1 MLAQVDFVPVAT
13 PTVVWAG
20 LVPLMVLGGGAV
32 LLVMFRSVV
41 KRLPTDYE
49 SWVTTALGPVTVV
62 AAYVLGGVAGQD
74 LPLSGVRS
82 NVGDGW
88 FYLGFLVVLA
98 VSALLVW
105 SLDIGLDTAF
115 TVGVAVTTLSATWML
130 WGDRVMVD
138 GAFNSIGEQLGVD
151 GFSIVFTGIMAVA
164 VGLTALLLDDYIERE
179 GVGGVEMYVLLML
192 SAAGG
197 VVMASANDLI
207 VLFLGIET
215 LSIAA
220 YVLAAM
226 HSKRLE
232 SLEAGLKYFVLGAF
246 SSAFLLYGIAF
257 VYGATGSTNLIAIR
271 TFLDA
276 NTLTDDGMLLAG
288 FGLMLV
294 GLGFKVAAVPFHA
307 WTPDVYQGAPT
318 PVVAYMASAVK
329 AAGFAALV
337 RVFVVTFGAYRLDW
351 QPAVY
356 VLAIL
361 TLVTGSVLAV
371 VQRDAKRMLAY
382 SSISHAGFILVGVQ
396 AATSRGTAAVVFYAL
411 AYTFLV
417 IGSFGVLTAVSGQ
430 GDRAT
435 TLEDLDGLA
444 DRRPALALAF
454 TIFLLA
460 QAGVPL
466 TTGFVAKLEVIGA
479 AVEAHSYWLA
489 LIAMLTATVSAF
501 LYLRIVLAMYV
512 GKSSEEA
519 LAAPRARIPTAVILV
534 IGIAF
539 VVTVGFGIIPDPID
553 QLARDA
559 VPQLVASG

>member
-1 MLAQVDFVPVAT
+1 MLAQIDFVPVVS
-13 PTVVWAG
+13 PNVEWAG
-20 LVPLMVLGGGAV
+20 LLPLLVLGGGAM

-41 KRLPTDYE
+41 KRLPAEYDMWLT
-49 SWVTTALGPVTVV
+49 VALGPISIVV
-62 AAYVLGGVAGQD
+62 AYILGGVAGHD
-74 LPLSGVRS
+74 LPFNGLRAD
-82 NVGDGW
+82 VGDVV
-88 FYLGFLVVLA
+88 FYIGFLVVLA
-98 VSALLVW
+98 VAELLIW
-105 SLDIGLDTAF
+105 SLDIGFDAAF
-115 TVGVAVTTLSATWML
+115 TFGVSVVALVVTWAL
-130 WGDRVMVD
+130 WIDRVMVD
-138 GAFNSIGEQLGVD
+138 GAFNSIGDQLGVD
-151 GFSIVFTGIMAVA
+151 GFALVFTGIMAIA
-164 VGLTALLLDDYIERE
+164 VGLTALLLDGFIDRE
-179 GVGGVEMYVLLML
+179 GIGGVEMYVLLML
-192 SAAGG
+192 SATGG
-197 VVMASANDLI
+197 IVMASANDLI
-207 VLFLGIET
+207 VLFLGIEA
-215 LSIAA
+215 LSIAV

-257 VYGATGSTNLIAIR
+257 VYGATGSTNLIDIR
-271 TFLDA
+271 SFLDA
-276 NTLTDDGMLLAG
+276 NTLTDDAMLLAG
-288 FGLMLV
+288 FGLLLV
-294 GLGFKVAAVPFHA
+294 GLGFKVAAVPFHS
-307 WTPDVYQGAPT
+307 WTPDVYQGSPT
-318 PVVAYMASAVK
+318 PVVAWMASAVK

-337 RVFVVTFGAYRLDW
+337 RVFVVTFGSYRLDW

-396 AATSRGTAAVVFYAL
+396 AASARGTAAVVFYA
-411 AYTFLV
+411 ASYTFLV
-417 IGSFGVLTAVSGQ
+417 IGSFAVLTVVSGK

-444 DRRPALALAF
+444 DRRPALAMAF

-466 TTGFVAKLEVIGA
+466 TTGFVAKIEVIGA
-479 AVEAHSYWLA
+479 AVEARSYWLA
-489 LIAMLTATVSAF
+489 LTAMVTAVISAF

-512 GKSSEEA
+512 GKSSEKA
-519 LAAPRARIPTAVILV
+519 LEDARTRIPTAAVLV
-534 IGIAF
+534 IVIAF

-559 VPQLVASG
+559 VPQLVAAG

>member
-1 MLAQVDFVPVAT
+1 MFAQVDFVPVAS
-13 PTVVWAG
+13 PHLEWAG
-20 LVPLMVLGGGAV
+20 LMPLVILGGGAV

-41 KRLPTDYE
+41 KRLPAEYE
-49 SWVTTALGPVTVV
+49 NWVTTAMGPVAVI
-62 AAYVLGGVAGQD
+62 AAYLLGGVAGHD
-74 LPLSGVRS
+74 LPLSGIRS
-82 NVGDGW
+82 DAGDGW
-88 FYLGFLVVLA
+88 FYLGFVVVLA
-98 VSALLVW
+98 VAALLVW

-115 TVGVAVTTLSATWML
+115 TVGVAFTTLTAAWML
-130 WGDRVMVD
+130 WIDRITVD
-138 GAFNSIGEQLGVD
+138 GAFNSIGDQLGVD
-151 GFSIVFTGIMAVA
+151 GFSVVFTGIMAIA
-164 VGLTALLLDDYIERE
+164 VGLTALLLDDYIDRE

-197 VVMASANDLI
+197 VVMASANGLI
-207 VLFLGIET
+207 VLFLGLET
-215 LSIAA
+215 LSIAV

-232 SLEAGLKYFVLGAF
+232 SQEAGLKYFVLGAF

-271 TFLDA
+271 SFLDTT
-276 NTLTDDGMLLAG
+276 TLTDDAMLLAG
-288 FGLMLV
+288 FGMMLV
-294 GLGFKVAAVPFHA
+294 GLGFKVAAVPFHS

-318 PVVAYMASAVK
+318 PVVAWMASAVK
-329 AAGFAALV
+329 AAGFAAMV
-337 RVFVVTFGAYRLDW
+337 RVFVVTFGSYRLDW

-396 AATSRGTAAVVFYAL
+396 AASARGTAAVVFYAA

-417 IGSFGVLTAVSGQ
+417 IGSFAVLTVVSGK

-435 TLEDLDGLA
+435 TLDDLDGLA

-466 TTGFVAKLEVIGA
+466 TTGFVAKIEVIGA
-479 AVEAHSYWLA
+479 AVEARSYWLA
-489 LIAMLTATVSAF
+489 ITAMLTAVISSF

-512 GKSSEEA
+512 GKSSDEA
-519 LAAPRARIPTAVILV
+519 MAAPRTRVPTAAILV
-534 IGIAF
+534 IVIAF

-559 VPQLVASG
+559 VPQLVAAG

>member
-1 MLAQVDFVPVAT
+1 
-13 PTVVWAG
+13 
-20 LVPLMVLGGGAV
+20 
-32 LLVMFRSVV
+32 
-41 KRLPTDYE
+41 
-49 SWVTTALGPVTVV
+49 V
-62 AAYVLGGVAGQD
+62 AA
-74 LPLSGVRS
+74 
-82 NVGDGW
+82 
-88 FYLGFLVVLA
+88 
-98 VSALLVW
+98 
-105 SLDIGLDTAF
+105 
-115 TVGVAVTTLSATWML
+115 WML
-130 WGDRVMVD
+130 WIDRITVD
-138 GAFNSIGEQLGVD
+138 GAFNSIGDQLGVD
-151 GFSIVFTGIMAVA
+151 GFSVVFTGIMAIA
-164 VGLTALLLDDYIERE
+164 VGLTALLLDDYIDRE
-179 GVGGVEMYVLLML
+179 GIGGVEMYVLLLL

-197 VVMASANDLI
+197 VVMASANGLI
-207 VLFLGIET
+207 VLFLGLET
-215 LSIAA
+215 LSIAV

-232 SLEAGLKYFVLGAF
+232 SQEAGLKYFVLGAF

-271 TFLDA
+271 SFLDST
-276 NTLTDDGMLLAG
+276 TLTDDALLLAG
-288 FGLMLV
+288 FAMMLV
-294 GLGFKVAAVPFHA
+294 GLGFKVAAVPFHS

-318 PVVAYMASAVK
+318 PVVAWMASAVK
-329 AAGFAALV
+329 AAGFAAMV
-337 RVFVVTFGAYRLDW
+337 RVFVVTFGSYRLDW

-396 AATSRGTAAVVFYAL
+396 AASARGTAAVVFYAA

-417 IGSFGVLTAVSGQ
+417 IGSFAVLTVVSGK

-435 TLEDLDGLA
+435 SLDDLDGLA
-444 DRRPALALAF
+444 DRRPALAFAF

-466 TTGFVAKLEVIGA
+466 TTGFVAKIEVIGA
-479 AVEAHSYWLA
+479 AVEARSYWLA
-489 LIAMLTATVSAF
+489 IIAMLTAVISSF

-519 LAAPRARIPTAVILV
+519 LAAPRTRIPTAAVLV

-539 VVTVGFGIIPDPID
+539 LVTVGFGIIPDPID

-559 VPQLVASG
+559 VPQLVAAG